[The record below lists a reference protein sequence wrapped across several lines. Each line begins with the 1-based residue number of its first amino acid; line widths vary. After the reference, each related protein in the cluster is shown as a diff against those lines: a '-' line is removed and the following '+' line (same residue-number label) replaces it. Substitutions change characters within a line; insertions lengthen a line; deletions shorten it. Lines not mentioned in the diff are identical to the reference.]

1 MTVPRVQ
8 IELLQSLV
16 KPELET
22 QTGIRHRAEAYF
34 KALQASLCS
43 QFESLDGKAK
53 FKKDAWSHTEGGGG
67 ITCILERGAIIE
79 KAGVAFSSVRAALT
93 ETMASRLGVQPQ
105 PVLATGISLVIHPR
119 SPMVPAVHLNL
130 RYLELAADAWFGGG
144 TDLTPSYLFEEDV
157 RHYHGRLKNICDR
170 HNPGW
175 DPIFK
180 KECDE
185 YFFIKHRGETRG
197 VGGIFFDYR
206 REDPEQFFLFVQ
218 NIGNDFPASYLPI
231 VEQRRHEPWGE
242 RERTWQCIRRGRYAE
257 FNLVYDRG
265 TLFGLETGGRT
276 ESILMSLPP
285 EAAWVYDHRPD
296 TGSREEA
303 LELVLRHPR
312 EWA

>member
-1 MTVPRVQ
+1 M
-8 IELLQSLV
+8 
-16 KPELET
+16 
-22 QTGIRHRAEAYF
+22 RHRAEAYF

-105 PVLATGISLVIHPR
+105 PVLA
-119 SPMVPAVHLNL
+119 
-130 RYLELAADAWFGGG
+130 WFGGG

-175 DPIFK
+175 YPLFK